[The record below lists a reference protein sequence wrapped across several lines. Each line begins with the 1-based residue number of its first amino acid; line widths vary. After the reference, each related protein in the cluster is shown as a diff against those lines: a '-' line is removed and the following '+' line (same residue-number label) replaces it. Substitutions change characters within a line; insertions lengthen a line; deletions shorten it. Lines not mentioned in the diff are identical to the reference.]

1 MGGASISVVSQ
12 LRYTN
17 SSSYLSRRFSCI
29 ALSKRSRAKLALAD
43 RENRFVPGRREFFLR
58 FLSQLHVRE
67 SYYIKLSLDE
77 TIYISP

>member
-1 MGGASISVVSQ
+1 
-12 LRYTN
+12 
-17 SSSYLSRRFSCI
+17 
-29 ALSKRSRAKLALAD
+29 
-43 RENRFVPGRREFFLR
+43 VPGRREFFLR